1 MPANSDKVKALAI
14 NGGTP
19 VRSAPFPTH
28 MDASGRDLGEEEK
41 RLLVQVI
48 DHGCMNRFGGSLVL
62 QFERDF
68 AALHGRQFGIA
79 STSGT
84 AALHVAVGALD
95 LEPGDE
101 VITSPVTDPGTVIG
115 ILLCNAVPIFADVD
129 PRTGNIEPASIEAQ
143 ITDRTRAIIP
153 IHMSGRAAAMDEIMA
168 IAERHGLPVIEDC
181 AQAHLAEYKG
191 RLVGTIGD
199 LGAYSFQQ
207 SKHMSTGD
215 GGIIIT
221 DNPVLAER
229 ARLFA
234 DKGWP
239 REEQPRDHLFLAPN
253 YRMTEFQGAIGVA
266 QVPKLRRTVERRR
279 ATAGALM
286 EKLRDLPGI
295 ELVDIG
301 DENPSWWTFPLWVD
315 EDALDVTPAG
325 FRDALIAEGVPCQV
339 GFMVRTM
346 LDYTFMR
353 ERRTYGR
360 SQCPWSCPH
369 SRPGIEYR
377 EEDLP
382 GARAAVTKPILIHWN
397 EGIRPAD
404 VEDVAQAVAR
414 VAEAFRG

>member
-1 MPANSDKVKALAI
+1 MLTKTDKINALAI

-19 VRSAPFPTH
+19 VRATPFPTH

-41 RLLVQVI
+41 RLLCQVI

-62 QFERDF
+62 EFERDF
-68 AALHGRQFGIA
+68 AALHGLEHGVA
-79 STSGT
+79 ATSGT
-84 AALHVAVGALD
+84 AALHVAAGALD

-115 ILLCNAVPIFADVD
+115 ILLCNAIPIFADVD
-129 PRTGNIEPASIEAQ
+129 PRTGNILPAGIEAN
-143 ITDRTRAIIP
+143 ITERTRCIIP
-153 IHMSGRAAAMDEIMA
+153 VHMSGRPAAMDEIMA

-181 AQAHLAEYKG
+181 AQAHLAEYRG

-221 DNPVLAER
+221 DDGTLAER

-266 QVPKLRRTVERRR
+266 QTPKLRRTVERRR
-279 ATAGALM
+279 ATVGALM
-286 EKLRDLPGI
+286 EKLQGVAGIDLP
-295 ELVDIG
+295 DIG
-301 DENPSWWTFPLWVD
+301 DENPSWWTFSLWVD
-315 EDALDVTPAG
+315 EDLLNVTPAG
-325 FRDALIAEGVPCQV
+325 FRDALIAEGIPCQV

-353 ERRTYGR
+353 DRRTYGR
-360 SQCPWSCPH
+360 SQYPWTSPD

-397 EGIRPAD
+397 EGIGADD

-414 VAEAFRG
+414 LCDAYRM

>member
-1 MPANSDKVKALAI
+1 MDTRQATSLAI

-19 VRSAPFPTH
+19 VRSLPFPTH
-28 MDASGRDLGEEEK
+28 MNASGRDLGEEEK
-41 RLLVQVI
+41 RLLGQVI

-62 QFERDF
+62 QFEKEF
-68 AALHGRQFGIA
+68 AALHGIAHGIA
-79 STSGT
+79 VTSGT
-84 AALHVAVGALD
+84 AALHVAVGTLD

-115 ILLCNAVPIFADVD
+115 ILLCNAIPIFADVD
-129 PRTGNIEPASIEAQ
+129 PQSGNILPASIEANL
-143 ITDRTRAIIP
+143 TGRTRGIIP
-153 IHMSGRAAAMDEIMA
+153 VHMSGRPAPMDEIME
-168 IAERHGLPVIEDC
+168 IARPRGLKVIEDC
-181 AQAHLAEYKG
+181 AQAHLAEYRG

-199 LGAYSFQQ
+199 MGAYSFQQ

-215 GGIIIT
+215 GGIIVTNSTEIA
-221 DNPVLAER
+221 DR

-239 REEQPRDHLFLAPN
+239 RERQPRDHLFLAPN
-253 YRMTEFQGAIGVA
+253 YRMTELQGAIGVA
-266 QVPKLRRTVERRR
+266 QVHKLRGTVARRR
-279 ATAGALM
+279 DTAESLM
-286 EKLRDLPGI
+286 RRLAVVQGIRLPV
-295 ELVDIG
+295 LG

-315 EDALDVTPAG
+315 ERVVDISPRDFCAALA
-325 FRDALIAEGVPCQV
+325 AEGIPCQV

-377 EEDLP
+377 EEDLQ
-382 GARAAVTKPILIHWN
+382 GARAAVSEPILIHWN
-397 EGIRPAD
+397 EGIGPSD
-404 VEDVAQAVAR
+404 VDDVAAAVAK
-414 VAEAFRG
+414 VCEATRR